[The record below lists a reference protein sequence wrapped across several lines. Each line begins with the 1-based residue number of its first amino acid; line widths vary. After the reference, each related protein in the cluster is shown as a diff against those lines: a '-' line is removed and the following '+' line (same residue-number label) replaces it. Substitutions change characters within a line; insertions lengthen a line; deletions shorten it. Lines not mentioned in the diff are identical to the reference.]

1 MHYTKI
7 RLSALLRNLIH
18 NVKFVNMSNVNPHKP
33 TGLRRLV
40 NALSYSLSGL
50 LLAWQDEAAFRQEII
65 LAIVLVPVAFMVP
78 VGLTQRVLLVASVM
92 LVLVVEM
99 INSAIEAT
107 VDRISLDIH
116 PLAKRAKDMGSAAV
130 FLALTNAILTWAMIL
145 WSLG

>member
-1 MHYTKI
+1 
-7 RLSALLRNLIH
+7 
-18 NVKFVNMSNVNPHKP
+18 
-33 TGLRRLV
+33 LV

-130 FLALTNAILTWAMIL
+130 LLALTNAILTWIMIL
-145 WSLG
+145 WSMG

>member
-1 MHYTKI
+1 MT
-7 RLSALLRNLIH
+7 
-18 NVKFVNMSNVNPHKP
+18 NVNPHKA

-50 LLAWQDEAAFRQEII
+50 QLAWRDEAAFRQEII
-65 LAIVLVPVAFMVP
+65 LAIVLVPVAFMMP
-78 VGLTQRVLLVASVM
+78 VDLTQRVLLVASVM

-130 FLALTNAILTWAMIL
+130 LLVLTNAILTWTMIL
-145 WSLG
+145 WSLW

>member
-1 MHYTKI
+1 MT
-7 RLSALLRNLIH
+7 
-18 NVKFVNMSNVNPHKP
+18 NVNPHKAS
-33 TGLRRLV
+33 GLRRLV

-50 LLAWQDEAAFRQEII
+50 LLAWRDEAAFRQEVI

-78 VGLTQRVLLVASVM
+78 VDMTQRVLLVASVM

-107 VDRISLDIH
+107 VDRVSLDIH

-130 FLALTNAILTWAMIL
+130 LFALTNAILIWAMIF
-145 WSLG
+145 WSLR

>member
-1 MHYTKI
+1 
-7 RLSALLRNLIH
+7 
-18 NVKFVNMSNVNPHKP
+18 MSKVNPHKAS
-33 TGLRRLV
+33 GLRRLV

-50 LLAWQDEAAFRQEII
+50 LLAWRDEAAFRQEII

-78 VGLTQRVLLVASVM
+78 VDMTQRVLLVASVM

-107 VDRISLDIH
+107 VDRVSLDIH

-130 FLALTNAILTWAMIL
+130 LLALTNAILIWATIL
-145 WSLG
+145 WSLR